1 MVRIVRSNSL
11 PDRHIMAKTT
21 AIVPTTHASR
31 YLQQLCKHWAH
42 KFAVEFTPEDGR
54 IDLGENRVVLLDAN
68 QENLTTTVEAPEEAI
83 AQMEDV
89 VASHIVR
96 FAFREEL
103 VFNWVRE

>member
-1 MVRIVRSNSL
+1 MDSK
-11 PDRHIMAKTT
+11 IMAKTT

-42 KFAVEFTPEDGR
+42 KFTVEFTPEHGR
-54 IDLGENRVVLLDAN
+54 IDLGENRIVLMDAN
-68 QENLTTTVEAPEEAI
+68 PDSLVTTVESPAESL
-83 AQMEDV
+83 AQMEEV

-103 VFNWVRE
+103 VFNWVKE